1 MRRSEEIQKLIDKV
15 VLNEQVRIAKEN
27 LSEQELENNVAY
39 LENPKLYVEIRDA
52 FENDEEYTQRIEAQ
66 VEKNKIILA
75 KELEPTPEVK
85 EDNIL
90 MFRALKL
97 MQEKE
102 IEKENSEEYKKIGNI
117 LVDLQH
123 LTYVA
128 EVQEYIENFSGG
140 KVSGEDEIRRKNK
153 KVYDALKFMQKKGYK
168 NTLQDN
174 IALRTKRYLDELE
187 LRLNEIGDISNCNE
201 LEEIKN
207 NKENSGLPKYKDKI
221 ADLRKIYEAKDQKYT
236 SGDKYIIQ
244 YSEELQGKN
253 YGDKAVSYQ
262 GHLTALTVSKQNI
275 FQKIANKVKSIFSR
289 NPKKDETDEF
299 IENYEEGDNKTSNTY
314 GSNFIPKADID
325 TNKAFELSERQN
337 SEKDNSIEMADF
349 E

>member
-15 VLNEQVRIAKEN
+15 VLNEQVRIVKEN
-27 LSEQELENNVAY
+27 LSEEELEDNVAY

-52 FENDEEYTQRIEAQ
+52 FENDKELTQRIEAQ
-66 VEKNKIILA
+66 VEKNKTVLA
-75 KELEPTPEVK
+75 EELEPTPQVK

-97 MQEKE
+97 MQVKE
-102 IEKENSEEYKKIGNI
+102 IENENRAEYKKIGNL

-153 KVYDALKFMQKKGYK
+153 KVYDAVKFMRKKGHK
-168 NTLQDN
+168 NVLQDN
-174 IALRTKRYLDELE
+174 IGLRTKRYLDELK
-187 LRLNEIGDISNCNE
+187 LRLNEIGDSISCDE

-207 NKENSGLPKYKDKI
+207 NKENGDLLKYKDKI
-221 ADLRKIYEAKDQKYT
+221 ADLRKIYEAEEQKYT

-253 YGDKAVSYQ
+253 YGDKAVSYE
-262 GHLTALTVSKQNI
+262 GKLTALTVSKQNI

-289 NPKKDETDEF
+289 KPTKDETAEF
-299 IENYEEGDNKTSNTY
+299 IDDYEEDDNKTSNTY
-314 GSNFIPKADID
+314 GNSFLPKADID
-325 TNKAFELSERQN
+325 TVKAIKLTEKQNNERDD
-337 SEKDNSIEMADF
+337 SVGIEDF
-349 E
+349 K